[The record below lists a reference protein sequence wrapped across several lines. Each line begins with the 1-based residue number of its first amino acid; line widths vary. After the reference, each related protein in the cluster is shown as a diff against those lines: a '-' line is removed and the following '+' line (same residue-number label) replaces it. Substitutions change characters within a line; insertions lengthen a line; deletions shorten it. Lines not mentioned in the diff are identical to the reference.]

1 MVRFSFSTLTSGNSP
16 NSYSC
21 HLSNK
26 LSTIGGAD
34 IPSPEGMIKTL
45 PFPCQVLRFS
55 SKKFEDQKRLNC
67 KGTRMQLSITQPDDW
82 HLHLRD
88 GDLLEGVIPHSAKHF
103 ERAIVMPNLK
113 PPITTTA
120 AALAYRESILK

>member
-1 MVRFSFSTLTSGNSP
+1 
-16 NSYSC
+16 
-21 HLSNK
+21 
-26 LSTIGGAD
+26 
-34 IPSPEGMIKTL
+34 MIKTL

-55 SKKFEDQKRLNC
+55 SKNFEDQKRLNC

-103 ERAIVMPNLK
+103 GRAIVMPNLK

-120 AALAYRESILK
+120 AALAYRESILKALPKHSSFTPLMTLYLTDMTSRDEIKHA